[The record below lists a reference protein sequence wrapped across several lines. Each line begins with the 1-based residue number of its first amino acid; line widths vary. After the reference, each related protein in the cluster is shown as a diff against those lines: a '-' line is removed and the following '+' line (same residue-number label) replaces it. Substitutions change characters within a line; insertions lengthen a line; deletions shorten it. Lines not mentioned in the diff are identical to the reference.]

1 VLNYVDKL
9 GAGIFPWTQLGDC
22 TDSFFESTLR
32 EEKMQSARE
41 QEMLVQIAS
50 LAGAINKYKVQQ
62 ERHNKR
68 HAEPVPLRPAK
79 KPKIEQPTTPANDS
93 EKALLVQI
101 ASLAGKINKHKQKT
115 EQAKKTCKYSFSKR
129 YSYLN
134 NLRRRCMH
142 TPPPFVIS
150 LKLSFLHKL

>member
-1 VLNYVDKL
+1 ML
-9 GAGIFPWTQLGDC
+9 GFFLGPNLAIARIP
-22 TDSFFESTLR
+22 SSNLPPRAR
-32 EEKMQSARE
+32 EEKMQSKRE
-41 QEMLVQIAS
+41 QEMLLQIAS

-62 ERHNKR
+62 ERHKKR
-68 HAEPVPLRPAK
+68 HAEAVPLGPVK
-79 KPKIEQPTTPANDS
+79 KPKFEQQPTKPANDS

-129 YSYLN
+129 YSYLT

-142 TPPPFVIS
+142 P
-150 LKLSFLHKL
+150 LL